1 MGGGDRL
8 IEKVK
13 EVKENFSLFCF
24 ISNGFWGF
32 KKADEGLDTGHLE

>member
-1 MGGGDRL
+1 VGGGDRL

-13 EVKENFSLFCF
+13 EVKENFSLFF

-32 KKADEGLDTGHLE
+32 KKADEGLDMGHLE